1 MNKRHLTN
9 AHVSELS
16 SCTDAE
22 GVVNSRI
29 KQSNLIRHE
38 QISLLYSSSY
48 SSIPIAIVLALAMT
62 YVQWGVVDQAVGI
75 SWFCAIVLTYIFR
88 GILSIAYF
96 RSNPAPESSRFWM
109 RSFLSG
115 TLLAGALWGLGAWM
129 LYPPDREVHKAFQGV
144 LIAGL
149 AAGSVTSLSAAR
161 FAIVSFLALSV
172 LPLIIR
178 FLSEDSEIF
187 QVLGVL
193 LVLFFAVAGIGA
205 DRINR
210 SILQNLRLRLDANAR
225 EIALQKSEERLQES
239 EGKYRSLFELSE
251 DPMLLIVDGNFVMA
265 NDAVPRLLGY
275 ENADELANTH
285 PSRLSPEYQPDS
297 QLSRIKA
304 DAMMAQALHDGYHRF
319 EWDHCRKDGSIVPI
333 EVTLTRIPYQGGQA
347 LFCVWRDMTEN
358 KKAEEAIRES
368 EHKYR
373 SLMEHSPL
381 SIQEVS
387 PQGNTLRVNRAWEK
401 LWGIPFSDLNN
412 YNILHDKEL
421 IDQGIMP
428 AIEKVFAGETM
439 ELEAHEYD
447 KAKTH
452 QISGQTGKLWVRTF
466 LYPLHGADGKLREV
480 VLIQE
485 DVTERKIQEEHIL
498 KQAHFDTLTDLPNR
512 FLALDRLSQL
522 INEANRTRERVA
534 VLFLDLDDFKKIND
548 TLGHD
553 TGDKLLKEAASRLKS
568 GVRRGDTVGR
578 LGGDEFIVILGGLAD
593 NSDAGSVAET
603 LLDRFRDS
611 FKIDNRELILT
622 SSIGISIYPDDGDTP
637 SELLRKAD
645 SAMYHSKEQGR
656 NTYSFFT
663 EEMNQAVARRLL
675 LEEQMHGALS
685 RGEFSLCYQP
695 QVDLVNRNI
704 LSVEALLRWHNPAL
718 GNVSPMEFIPVAEQT
733 GLIVSIGQFVLQEAL
748 CKAAQWHAALK
759 RTITVAVNL
768 SPRQFRDPNLVTF
781 INDTLHQAGISAKS
795 LELEITEGVLM
806 GGHAYTDEALVALSD
821 MGISIAMDDFG
832 TGYSS
837 LSYLRSYP
845 FNAIKIDR
853 EFINDIIEDSGDR
866 ELVNAAI
873 TMAHGLGLK
882 VVAEGVET
890 DQQLALLTSQGCD
903 YGQGYY
909 FSTPLSADEMTAML
923 KNETGAVKL
932 FSLPTLR

>member
-1 MNKRHLTN
+1 MPP
-9 AHVSELS
+9 SYGGG
-16 SCTDAE
+16 E
-22 GVVNSRI
+22 GLFKSPAQ
-29 KQSNLIRHE
+29 QSNLIRNE

-48 SSIPIAIVLALAMT
+48 SSIPIAIVLAGALI
-62 YVQWGVVDQAVGI
+62 YVQWGVVDQVVGI
-75 SWFCAIVLTYIFR
+75 SWFSAIVLTYVLR
-88 GILSIAYF
+88 GALTIAYF
-96 RSNPAPESSRFWM
+96 HLNPAPETSRFWM
-109 RSFLSG
+109 TSFLTG
-115 TLLAGALWGLGAWM
+115 TLLAGALWGIGAWM
-129 LYPPDREVHKAFQGV
+129 LYPPEREVHQAFQGV

-149 AAGSVTSLSAAR
+149 AAGSVTSLSASR
-161 FAIVSFLALSV
+161 FAIVSFLALAV
-172 LPLIIR
+172 LPLIVR
-178 FLSEDSEIF
+178 FLSQDSDIF
-187 QVLGVL
+187 QILGVL
-193 LVLFFAVAGIGA
+193 LALFFFVAGIGA
-205 DRINR
+205 HRINR
-210 SILQNLRLRLDANAR
+210 SILQNLRLRLEANAR
-225 EIALQKSEERLQES
+225 EMALQKSEERLQES
-239 EGKYRSLFELSE
+239 EEKYRSLFELSE

-275 ENADELANTH
+275 QDADELANTH
-285 PSRLSPEYQPDS
+285 PSLLSPEYQPDGR
-297 QLSRIKA
+297 LSRIKA
-304 DAMMAQALHDGYHRF
+304 DEMMARALRDGYHRF
-319 EWDHCRKDGSIVPI
+319 EWEHSRKDGSIVPI
-333 EVTLTRIPYQGGQA
+333 EVTLTRIPYQGDHA

-358 KKAEEAIRES
+358 KKAEDAIRES

-401 LWGIPFSDLNN
+401 LWGIPFSDLKN
-412 YNILHDKEL
+412 YNILQDNEL

-428 AIEKVFAGETM
+428 AIKRVFAGETM
-439 ELEAHEYD
+439 VLEAHEYD
-447 KAKTH
+447 KAKTR
-452 QISGQTGKLWVRTF
+452 QIPGQSGKLWVRTF

-485 DVTERKIQEEHIL
+485 DVTERKKQEEHIL
-498 KQAHFDTLTDLPNR
+498 KQAHFDALTNLPNR

-522 INEANRTRERVA
+522 LNEADRIKERVA

-548 TLGHD
+548 TLGHN

-568 GVRRGDTVGR
+568 GVRRSDTVGR
-578 LGGDEFIVILGGLAD
+578 LGGDEFIVILGGLSD
-593 NSDAGSVAET
+593 NTDAGAIAET

-622 SSIGISIYPDDGDTP
+622 SSIGISIYPDDGVDPT
-637 SELLRKAD
+637 ELLRKAD

-663 EEMNQAVARRLL
+663 EEMNQQVARRLL

-695 QVDLVNRNI
+695 QVDLVSRSI
-704 LSVEALLRWHNPAL
+704 LGVEALLRWHNPAL
-718 GNVSPMEFIPVAEQT
+718 GNISPMEFIPVAEQT
-733 GLIVSIGQFVLQEAL
+733 GLIVSLGQFVLSEAL
-748 CKAAQWHAALK
+748 CMAAQWQSLLG

-781 INDTLHQAGISAKS
+781 IKHTLEQSGISGKS

-806 GGHAYTDEALVALSD
+806 GGHAYIDEALLALSE

-890 DQQLALLTSQGCD
+890 DQQLALLSSQGCD

-909 FSTPLSADEMTAML
+909 FSTPLPANEMTAML
-923 KNETGAVKL
+923 TNESETVRL
-932 FSLPTLR
+932 ISLQTQR

>member
-1 MNKRHLTN
+1 MNTRHLN
-9 AHVSELS
+9 IDPVSELP

-22 GVVNSRI
+22 GVVKSRI

-38 QISLLYSSSY
+38 QIGLLYSSSY
-48 SSIPIAIVLALAMT
+48 SSIPIAIVLALAMI
-62 YVQWGVVDQAVGI
+62 YVQWGSVDPAVGI
-75 SWFCAIVLTYIFR
+75 RWFYAIILTYILR

-109 RSFLSG
+109 SSFLAG

-129 LYPPDREVHKAFQGV
+129 LYPSDSEVHKAFQGV
-144 LIAGL
+144 LITGL
-149 AAGSVTSLSAAR
+149 AAGSLTSLSASR

-172 LPLIIR
+172 LPLITR

-187 QVLGVL
+187 QLLGAL
-193 LVLFFAVAGIGA
+193 IVLFFAVAGIGA

-225 EIALQKSEERLQES
+225 EIALQKSEEQLQES
-239 EGKYRSLFELSE
+239 EEKYRSLFELSE

-275 ENADELANTH
+275 EDADELANTH
-285 PSRLSPEYQPDS
+285 PSRLSPEYQPDG

-304 DAMMAQALHDGYHRF
+304 DTMMAQALHAGYHRF
-319 EWDHCRKDGSIVPI
+319 VWDHCRKDGSIVPI
-333 EVTLTRIPYQGGQA
+333 EVTLTRIPYQGGHA

-358 KKAEEAIRES
+358 KKAEQAIRES

-387 PQGNTLRVNRAWEK
+387 PQGKTLRVNRAWEK
-401 LWGIPFSDLNN
+401 LWGIPFSDLKN
-412 YNILHDKEL
+412 YNILQDKEL

-452 QISGQTGKLWVRTF
+452 QIPGHTGKLWVRTF

-485 DVTERKIQEEHIL
+485 DVTERKKQEAHIL
-498 KQAHFDTLTDLPNR
+498 KQAHYDALTDLPNR

-522 INEANRTRERVA
+522 INEANRTRECVA

-548 TLGHD
+548 TLGHE

-578 LGGDEFIVILGGLAD
+578 LGGDEFIVILGGLTAI
-593 NSDAGSVAET
+593 SDAGSVAET

-622 SSIGISIYPDDGDTP
+622 SSIGISIYPADGDTP

-685 RGEFSLCYQP
+685 RGEFSLRYQP
-695 QVDLVNRNI
+695 QVDLVDRNI

-748 CKAAQWHAALK
+748 RMAGHWHAVLK

-781 INDTLHQAGISAKS
+781 IDDTLHQAGISGKC

-806 GGHAYTDEALVALSD
+806 GGHAYIDEALVALSD

-923 KNETGAVKL
+923 KNENGAAKL
-932 FSLPTLR
+932 ISLSTQR